1 MNRVYGVPLKYMFS
15 LFISPLLVFISRAA
29 SMIRDLLALLR
40 SLRIYRFDHA
50 HQQSLSTLYQP
61 FVKKDGLVFDIGA
74 HAGDRTA
81 CFRRLGA
88 RVVSI
93 EPQTIFAWFLRV
105 SNAWHSQVTVLS
117 CVVSRTA
124 GLKTLRVNT
133 RNPTVSTLSDSF
145 VQAANSG
152 AVGWQGQQWDR
163 SLIVKAVT
171 LDDLIEQHGR
181 PDFIKI
187 DVEGAELDVLS
198 GLSQSVPALSFE
210 FTMIQRQLTVDCI
223 ERCLALGLIEFN
235 VSMGESHQLAFEA
248 WIDGQQLKAYLS
260 ALADEANSGD
270 VYARCAAVINC

>member
-1 MNRVYGVPLKYMFS
+1 
-15 LFISPLLVFISRAA
+15 
-29 SMIRDLLALLR
+29 MIRDLSALVR
-40 SLRIYRFDHA
+40 SLRIYRFNPA
-50 HQQSLSTLYQP
+50 HQQSLGALYQP
-61 FVKKDGLVFDIGA
+61 FVKKGGVVFDIGA

-93 EPQTIFAWFLRV
+93 EPQTIFAWFLKLSHV
-105 SNAWHSQVTVLS
+105 WHTQVTVLS

-163 SLIVKAVT
+163 SVTVKAVT
-171 LDDLIEQHGR
+171 LDALIEQYGR

-187 DVEGAELDVLS
+187 DVEGAELDVLC

-210 FTMIQRQLTVDCI
+210 FTMIQRQLTIDCV
-223 ERCLALGLIEFN
+223 ERCLALGLTQFN
-235 VSMGESHQLAFEA
+235 VSMGESHQLSFED
-248 WIDGQQLKAYLS
+248 WIDGQQLMAHLS
-260 ALADEANSGD
+260 ALPDEANSGD
-270 VYARCAAVINC
+270 VYARTDVKANL